1 MKNGDTMEIT
11 KLDRTPDGIYGASIE
26 DEGRSYVVAGKPGR
40 EITHALLIKEP
51 GREWVIVRPRP
62 SKRRSGI
69 GRRKTERRRSLLSGA
84 ATSPG
89 GCPLARAWRSHEL
102 GW

>member
-51 GREWVIVRPRP
+51 GREWVIVRPR
-62 SKRRSGI
+62 KGI
-69 GRRKTERRRSLLSGA
+69 SEAVQKAIRDWSSQDGA
-84 ATSPG
+84 A
-89 GCPLARAWRSHEL
+89 
-102 GW
+102 